1 MSSVTSR
8 DENATSGPTSQQT
21 VKSPK
26 NAHKPL
32 KKHMTYNL
40 SETTMGGAYHG
51 NENSGGGGGGGCGG
65 GGLGGGGEAQH
76 HHFLLNRTNSLLVAE
91 ELLNEINHA
100 NLVHNHNM
108 SYNDNMN
115 ISNIDSADQQQ
126 QQHHRFINE
135 HAANF
140 VNTHMR
146 GHLGDDGGGNGGG
159 GNAGGA
165 QGHLHRTR
173 EVENLVDLSDESCD
187 EIDDASRNNASG
199 NGGGSGPRRD
209 DLIKTGLEMIHG
221 VTHLTRTHEIENLN
235 EASKDD

>member
-1 MSSVTSR
+1 MMSSTSSESN
-8 DENATSGPTSQQT
+8 ENSATQQIQT

-40 SETTMGGAYHG
+40 SETTNAA
-51 NENSGGGGGGGCGG
+51 
-65 GGLGGGGEAQH
+65 GGLGSEKGGGVGDVSGGAQSQH

-100 NLVHNHNM
+100 NLAHNHNM

-115 ISNIDSADQQQ
+115 ISNIDSAVEQ
-126 QQHHRFINE
+126 HRFINE
-135 HAANF
+135 HAVNF
-140 VNTHMR
+140 INSHMR
-146 GHLGDDGGGNGGG
+146 GHIGSDANGESNESGGG
-159 GNAGGA
+159 GGGGSAGA
-165 QGHLHRTR
+165 RGHLHRTK
-173 EVENLVDLSDESCD
+173 EVENLVDLSGDESCGELD
-187 EIDDASRNNASG
+187 GSKIGSD
-199 NGGGSGPRRD
+199 GGD

>member
-1 MSSVTSR
+1 MSSVTSS
-8 DENATSGPTSQQT
+8 DENATSSPSSQQT

-51 NENSGGGGGGGCGG
+51 NENGGGAGGGGSFG
-65 GGLGGGGEAQH
+65 GGLGGGSEAQH

-140 VNTHMR
+140 VNAHMR
-146 GHLGDDGGGNGGG
+146 GHLGDGGG
-159 GNAGGA
+159 GGGCGNGTGADAG
-165 QGHLHRTR
+165 GHLHRTK

-187 EIDDASRNNASG
+187 EIDGNNASD
-199 NGGGSGPRRD
+199 GGGSAPRGD